1 MGWVPNGERYDRPMI
16 EDFFSSARSFLLRL
30 LAAAVTA
37 CSVLACTAT
46 PAMAGGANQ
55 GLRGAPRSDPLAGM
69 PWGIYTGTAD
79 NSVYPFYQ
87 QARGRNRRLLA
98 KIALRP
104 QMFSFGDWFADNG
117 VGAVVRQYIAN
128 VTGGNANVLSQV
140 AVFRLDPWERQA
152 CAHGS
157 WNAANQAS
165 YRAWIDNFV
174 AGVGSSRV
182 AVVLQPDLP
191 FAVCAPSRVPLQ
203 LVNYAARRLS
213 ALPHT
218 TVYIDAGARYFPPF
232 IQVIPMLEQAG
243 IRYARG
249 FALNTTE
256 YDSTG
261 AEVEYGSRISQG
273 LAAAGYR
280 NKHFVVNTAENGAPF
295 LNGQYHGNASNPR
308 VCRNRH
314 DTICATLGIPPTT
327 AVASPSWGLSAKD
340 RGLAARYADAYV
352 WVGRPWLD
360 NGSAPFDLRRALGLA
375 ASTPF

>member
-1 MGWVPNGERYDRPMI
+1 MR
-16 EDFFSSARSFLLRL
+16 
-30 LAAAVTA
+30 
-37 CSVLACTAT
+37 
-46 PAMAGGANQ
+46 
-55 GLRGAPRSDPLAGM
+55 
-69 PWGIYTGTAD
+69 WG
-79 NSVYPFYQ
+79 VYKGPFYNSIYPNYQ
-87 QARGRNRRLLA
+87 QSRGRNRRLLA
-98 KIALRP
+98 KIALAP
-104 QMFSFGDWFADNG
+104 LMYTFGDWFSDSDASHVAADFI
-117 VGAVVRQYIAN
+117 RQT
-128 VTGGNANVLSQV
+128 TGGNPAVLSQM
-140 AVFRLDPWERQA
+140 AIFRLDPWEGAA
-152 CAHGS
+152 CPNGS
-157 WNAANQAS
+157 WNAANQRS
-165 YRAWIDNFV
+165 YKAWVNNFA
-174 AGVGSSRV
+174 AGIGNARV
-182 AVVLQPDLP
+182 AIIVQPDLP